1 MGIGPSSIGGTEV
14 ASNLNN
20 AINTG
25 GTDSTVS
32 TASATGTGSKAGGG
46 NDPPKIMPPQIV
58 KRIQDLRCPPPILPS
73 KVTAKINVLNAAM
86 QAQMNEIEVLESLV
100 SNLESRYKISFTCNN
115 NPKFDLNSEN
125 ATPKIDLSGNLTNIN
140 LDLYLN
146 QATQGVVGIPGD
158 SGETGLMGTI
168 PQEGPVG
175 IPGYYGIKGNTP
187 K

>member
-25 GTDSTVS
+25 GTAGAT
-32 TASATGTGSKAGGG
+32 ATGTGSKAGGG
-46 NDPPKIMPPQIV
+46 NDPPKIMPPQVV

-140 LDLYLN
+140 LDLYSL
-146 QATQGVVGIPGD
+146 AKRVTQCAVTPFAPPL
-158 SGETGLMGTI
+158 T
-168 PQEGPVG
+168 
-175 IPGYYGIKGNTP
+175 KNTEFASIELP
-187 K
+187 DVNA